1 MFFMGNGYMNSDWGL
16 MGGYPAATGYRFEAH
31 QTGLKERIALGDS
44 LPLGADA
51 NPDLPDYENHL
62 NAGATVK
69 RDQQCMTTEDCYEN
83 YDLYLNYL
91 RGGPGFGDPLDR
103 EIDAIAKDLNGAL
116 LLPEYAQKVYGAVAT
131 KDANGVWTV
140 DAKQTALQRL
150 EIRRQRLARSI
161 PTQEW
166 MKEERERILT
176 KNASLQVQHMFA
188 TSFGLSKKFEQQFRD
203 FWHLPETWTLLEE
216 DLDVHSYGAKFRMD
230 LSTMPD
236 VKTVVLVEE

>member
-1 MFFMGNGYMNSDWGL
+1 
-16 MGGYPAATGYRFEAH
+16 
-31 QTGLKERIALGDS
+31 
-44 LPLGADA
+44 
-51 NPDLPDYENHL
+51 
-62 NAGATVK
+62 
-69 RDQQCMTTEDCYEN
+69 MTTEDCYEN

-188 TSFGLSKKFEQQFRD
+188 TSFGLSTKFEQQFRD
-203 FWHLPETWTLLEE
+203 FWHLPETWTLREE